1 MVANK
6 SAEGVEPKL
15 MPARDMLKA
24 LAPYRK
30 SSTARS
36 IWELVITVVPFII
49 LWIAAWKALSVGYWL
64 TLLLTIPTG
73 GFLVRFFL
81 IQHDCG
87 HAAFFPSKKVN
98 EWVGRILGVFTMTPY
113 DNWRRSHAIHHASS
127 GNLDERGVGDIDT
140 MTVREYNNATPK
152 RKFFYRLYRSPIV
165 LFVIGPGYQFL
176 LRNRFPF
183 MFDDDKRKYWISVM
197 GTNISIAVIVA
208 LVSSYTGFLA
218 FISVQIPVVMVAAS
232 AGVWMFYVQHQFEN
246 TSWEGE
252 EKWQMYEAAMMGS
265 SHYDLPAPL
274 RWLTANIGIHHVHH
288 LASRIPYY
296 NLSAV
301 LRDFPEL
308 VNIRR
313 LTLLES
319 FSCIKLRL
327 WDEDTRKLVTF
338 DEAAALAV

>member
-1 MVANK
+1 MVENNNVPATTP
-6 SAEGVEPKL
+6 EL
-15 MPARDMLKA
+15 MPARELLKA

-30 SSTARS
+30 ASTAKS
-36 IWELVITVVPFII
+36 IWELAVTIIPFVI
-49 LWIAAWKALSVGYWL
+49 LWILAWKALAISYWL
-64 TLLLTIPTG
+64 TLLIAIPAG

-87 HAAFFPSKKVN
+87 HAAFFVSKKTN

-140 MTVREYNNATPK
+140 MTVREYNNATSK

-165 LFVIGPGYQFL
+165 LFVIGPSYQFL

-183 MFDDDKRKYWISVM
+183 MFDDDKKKYWLSVM
-197 GTNISIAVIVA
+197 GTNISIVIIVA
-208 LVSSYTGFLA
+208 LVSFYTGFWA
-218 FISVQIPVVMVAAS
+218 FIAVQLPIVMIAAS
-232 AGVWMFYVQHQFEN
+232 IGVWMFYVQHQFEN

-296 NLSAV
+296 NLGAV

-308 VNIRR
+308 ANIRR
-313 LTLLES
+313 LTLMQS

-327 WDEDTRKLVTF
+327 WDEDRRKLVTF
-338 DEAAALAV
+338 SEASTIGV